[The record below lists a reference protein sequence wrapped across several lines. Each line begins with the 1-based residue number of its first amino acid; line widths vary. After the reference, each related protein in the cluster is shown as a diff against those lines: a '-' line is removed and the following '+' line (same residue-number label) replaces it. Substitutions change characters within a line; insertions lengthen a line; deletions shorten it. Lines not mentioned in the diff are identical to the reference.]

1 MVKASELV
9 KWSLVFENS
18 DSAALMRIEFLV
30 VAIAAI
36 FLLMSFLDM
45 YRRQCRHSA
54 IKYLLLVLDAISD
67 SSFIYTIG
75 LMQSAPFK
83 KDLFSIWALVLV
95 NLRFNACFISAYG
108 IPDQDNSRITEG
120 ARVMSLLGVAF
131 LIGTQNSQF
140 KHPIWVLWAMQQV
153 RSKYLI
159 VAYNKATGSF
169 LHGRSS
175 PLLTAYMGTDAGI
188 CKEGNPTTMNEYK
201 YLVSGDQDQKVKLQA
216 PEYKFY
222 LKVESEGDQEQKAPW
237 YKLYLNLS
245 KTIFGLKVESEG
257 RFITLDKTW
266 EQLKN
271 QHSDTDAGGGQRSWA
286 KDLCL
291 SFALYRLLRCRFDD
305 LPLPDESLTSTRKL
319 MYEIIGKK
327 DEDLSTQTDH
337 HTQGAFNGDLPTQT
351 DHHTE
356 RAFSGDLPAQTD
368 HHAERAFSADL
379 PAQTDHHAERAFS
392 ADLPAQTDHHAERAF
407 SADLP
412 AQTDHHAERAFRG
425 DLPAQIDHAERA
437 FRIAKLEL
445 AFLNDYFYTRY
456 PILFWRGFPLI
467 FAWYPLLTIALIAWL
482 GRDIHK
488 LYKPKVGETAHV
500 VHGVN
505 VDLIIT
511 WIFMCII
518 VLKESWKV
526 VTYLLSDWTKVM
538 LLCEY
543 SSRTLKC
550 IPQWLW
556 EFLVRI
562 LCTPRCRIVRRWH
575 NKIGQYEFLQSF
587 GHNPRNIFYWL
598 SLGLVPKEIRGA
610 KVGSPTE
617 LPEDVRAAVLKS
629 LCSLDLKQNSL
640 KSDLPTDVKQFNF
653 EWTFKLGTWCHS
665 ILVWHIA
672 TSLCEIELA
681 QRYNTSLTTSE
692 LLCAIKTALNCF
704 SSQPYLIKEDRIE
717 GWLRANYIAAN
728 SISRYCAYLLV
739 IEPDL
744 LPDSFL
750 TADDLFRNTV
760 DEALDILKGC
770 DTLQSIYRR
779 LIRGVPQQDDQ
790 KMDRLRT
797 HPNTILASAARLAWS
812 LIHEIPDEVVRWK
825 VLAEVWADILVH
837 TAPSWNASAHKKC
850 LATGSEFITH
860 IWVILSHCN
869 VHSSKRWPYQEPPQD
884 DDDDDNQ
891 ASERQEV
898 GAPAPSQEPTVAGDG
913 LLAQE
918 GPARV
923 LSNGALQEQD
933 QTSSPTLGQHLTT
946 NGQQLAQKETEEHN
960 EIQEVRADWKG

>member
-1 MVKASELV
+1 MALGGQGGSRKPKGENMVKATELV
-9 KWSLVFENS
+9 KWSLLFEDS
-18 DSAALMRIEFLV
+18 DSAVLMRIEFLV
-30 VAIAAI
+30 VAIASV

-45 YRRQCRHSA
+45 FRQCTLQERSVFNMGA
-54 IKYLLLVLDAISD
+54 NIGQPAVQCLLHL
-67 SSFIYTIG
+67 
-75 LMQSAPFK
+75 
-83 KDLFSIWALVLV
+83 
-95 NLRFNACFISAYG
+95 G
-108 IPDQDNSRITEG
+108 IPDQDNSHITEG

-140 KHPIWVLWAMQQV
+140 KHPIWVLWAMQQM
-153 RSKYLI
+153 RSMYLI
-159 VAYNKATGSF
+159 VAYSWASGSF
-169 LHGRSS
+169 LHGWSS
-175 PLLTAYMGTDAGI
+175 PLVTAYMGTEAGI
-188 CKEGNPTTMNEYK
+188 CREGDPTTMLKYK
-201 YLVSGDQDQKVKLQA
+201 YLVCGDQKQKVQLQA
-216 PEYKFY
+216 PGYEFY
-222 LKVESEGDQEQKAPW
+222 LKVKSEG
-237 YKLYLNLS
+237 
-245 KTIFGLKVESEG
+245 V
-257 RFITLDKTW
+257 FITLDKTW
-266 EQLKN
+266 QLPSN
-271 QHSDTDAGGGQRSWA
+271 QHADDDAGDVQPSWT

-305 LPLPDESLTSTRKL
+305 LPLPADSIKSTRKL

-327 DEDLSTQTDH
+327 DEDLSAQIH
-337 HTQGAFNGDLPTQT
+337 HHAEGT
-351 DHHTE
+351 
-356 RAFSGDLPAQTD
+356 FSGDLPAQIGHHSERSFSRGLPAHID
-368 HHAERAFSADL
+368 HHAERAFGI
-379 PAQTDHHAERAFS
+379 AE
-392 ADLPAQTDHHAERAF
+392 
-407 SADLP
+407 
-412 AQTDHHAERAFRG
+412 
-425 DLPAQIDHAERA
+425 
-437 FRIAKLEL
+437 LEL

-467 FAWYPLLTIALIAWL
+467 FAWYPPLTIALIAWL
-482 GRDIHK
+482 GRDIYK
-488 LYKPKVGETAHV
+488 LYKPKQGEIAHV
-500 VHGVN
+500 VHRVN

-511 WIFMCII
+511 WIFMGII

-543 SSRTLKC
+543 TSRTLKWV
-550 IPQWLW
+550 PEWLW
-556 EFLVRI
+556 EFLVQI
-562 LCTPRCRIVRRWH
+562 LCTPGCRIGRRWH

-587 GHNPRNIFYWL
+587 GHNPRNILYWL

-610 KVGSPTE
+610 KVGSPAE
-617 LPEDVRAAVLKS
+617 LPEDVKAAVLKS

-681 QRYNTSLTTSE
+681 QHYNSSLTTSE
-692 LLCAIKTALNCF
+692 LLSAIKTALNCF
-704 SSQPYLIKEDRIE
+704 SSQPYVIKEDRIE

-728 SISRYCAYLLV
+728 SISRYCAYLLL

-825 VLAEVWADILVH
+825 VLAEVWVDILVH

-869 VHSSKRWPYQEPPQD
+869 VHSSKRWPYQEPPHD
-884 DDDDDNQ
+884 DDDQ
-891 ASERQEV
+891 GVERQGV
-898 GAPAPSQEPTVAGDG
+898 GAPAPHEPNVGAAGERSVSKD
-913 LLAQE
+913 
-918 GPARV
+918 P
-923 LSNGALQEQD
+923 SNGALQEQD
-933 QTSSPTLGQHLTT
+933 QKWGPIPGQQLTT
-946 NGQQLAQKETEEHN
+946 NGQQLAQNETDESN
-960 EIQEVRADWKG
+960 KIQELGADWKG

>member
-1 MVKASELV
+1 MVKATELV
-9 KWSLVFENS
+9 KWSLLFEDS
-18 DSAALMRIEFLV
+18 DSAVLMRIEFLV
-30 VAIAAI
+30 VAIASV

-45 YRRQCRHSA
+45 FRRRCRYSS
-54 IKYLLLVLDAISD
+54 IKYLLLILDAISD

-83 KDLFSIWALVLV
+83 KDLFSIWALILV

-108 IPDQDNSRITEG
+108 IPDQDNSHITEG

-140 KHPIWVLWAMQQV
+140 KHPIWVLWAMQQM
-153 RSKYLI
+153 RSMYLI
-159 VAYNKATGSF
+159 VAYSWASGSF
-169 LHGRSS
+169 LHGWSS
-175 PLLTAYMGTDAGI
+175 PLVTAYMGTEAGI
-188 CKEGNPTTMNEYK
+188 CREGDPTTMLKYK
-201 YLVSGDQDQKVKLQA
+201 YLVCGDQKQKVQLQA
-216 PEYKFY
+216 PGYEFY
-222 LKVESEGDQEQKAPW
+222 LKVKSEG
-237 YKLYLNLS
+237 
-245 KTIFGLKVESEG
+245 V
-257 RFITLDKTW
+257 FITLDKTW
-266 EQLKN
+266 QLPSN
-271 QHSDTDAGGGQRSWA
+271 QHADDDAGDVQPSWT

-305 LPLPDESLTSTRKL
+305 LPLPADSIKSTRKL

-327 DEDLSTQTDH
+327 DEDLSAQIH
-337 HTQGAFNGDLPTQT
+337 HHAEGT
-351 DHHTE
+351 
-356 RAFSGDLPAQTD
+356 FSGDLPAQIGHHSERSFSRGLPAHID
-368 HHAERAFSADL
+368 HHAERAFGI
-379 PAQTDHHAERAFS
+379 AE
-392 ADLPAQTDHHAERAF
+392 
-407 SADLP
+407 
-412 AQTDHHAERAFRG
+412 
-425 DLPAQIDHAERA
+425 
-437 FRIAKLEL
+437 LEL

-467 FAWYPLLTIALIAWL
+467 FAWYPPLTIALIAWL
-482 GRDIHK
+482 GRDIYK
-488 LYKPKVGETAHV
+488 LYKPKQGEIAHV
-500 VHGVN
+500 VHRVN

-511 WIFMCII
+511 WIFMGII

-543 SSRTLKC
+543 TSRTLKWV
-550 IPQWLW
+550 PEWLW
-556 EFLVRI
+556 EFLVQI
-562 LCTPRCRIVRRWH
+562 LCTPGCRIGRRWH

-587 GHNPRNIFYWL
+587 GHNPRNILYWL

-617 LPEDVRAAVLKS
+617 LPEDVKAAVLKS

-681 QRYNTSLTTSE
+681 QHYNSSLTTSE
-692 LLCAIKTALNCF
+692 LLSAIKTALNCF
-704 SSQPYLIKEDRIE
+704 SSQPYVIKEDRIE

-728 SISRYCAYLLV
+728 SISRYCAYLLL

-825 VLAEVWADILVH
+825 VLAEVWVDILVH

-869 VHSSKRWPYQEPPQD
+869 VHSSKRWPYQEPPHD
-884 DDDDDNQ
+884 DDDQ
-891 ASERQEV
+891 GVERQGV
-898 GAPAPSQEPTVAGDG
+898 GAPAPHEPNVGAAGERSVSKD
-913 LLAQE
+913 
-918 GPARV
+918 P
-923 LSNGALQEQD
+923 SNGALQEQD
-933 QTSSPTLGQHLTT
+933 QKWGPIPGQQLTT
-946 NGQQLAQKETEEHN
+946 NGQQLAQNETDESN
-960 EIQEVRADWKG
+960 KIQELGADWKG